1 VNTFFPRTGS
11 EAEWNAAYYRLEDYF
26 RALRLVNKMHQSQI
40 ILQILERAAARHAQD
55 ATQNPTVL
63 AMEEAVAAM
72 EQWFEG
78 ILGSRER
85 IGVVGLISL
94 LAVDAP
100 ARWPIL
106 FLRDKLPLEFVREMQ
121 DSDVRAGPDLQ
132 VSSMVPRPIDVSPL
146 LDPLHL
152 SGALEKISSWS
163 LAILAVV
170 VGLAALSVSLFLI
183 SR

>member
-1 VNTFFPRTGS
+1 
-11 EAEWNAAYYRLEDYF
+11 
-26 RALRLVNKMHQSQI
+26 
-40 ILQILERAAARHAQD
+40 
-55 ATQNPTVL
+55 
-63 AMEEAVAAM
+63 
-72 EQWFEG
+72 
-78 ILGSRER
+78 
-85 IGVVGLISL
+85 VGLISL

-106 FLRDKLPLEFVREMQ
+106 FLRDELPREFVREMR

-152 SGALEKISSWS
+152 SGAWEKISSWS

-170 VGLAALSVSLFLI
+170 VGLAAFSVSLFLI